1 MAENEWTLDDY
12 LRNRQ
17 QAYTDYFDSPGGKV
31 LLADLMKF
39 CRANESTFHP
49 DPRVSANLDGRR
61 EVWLRIQ
68 QHLQLDVTSLLK
80 LYSGAT
86 GND

>member
-1 MAENEWTLDDY
+1 MTEPEWTIEDY

-17 QAYTDYFDSPGGKV
+17 QAYVNYFESPGGKV
-31 LLADLMKF
+31 LLGDLMDF

-86 GND
+86 HD